1 MRSEP
6 GFEPLYTAAEMR
18 AAEERYPGYPDTVPE
33 LMQRAGRAVAE
44 LILEDFAEA
53 RRITVVCGSGN
64 NGGDG
69 RVAARVL
76 EEAGR
81 EVLIVDSKPE
91 DEEKDLG
98 EPDLIVDALFGTG
111 FEGAPRPGTAR
122 LIEQIN
128 EARAEVVAVDIPSG
142 VDASTGEV
150 SGAVVDAWTTVT
162 FHGEKVGQVVTPGA
176 FHAGEVDVADI
187 GLEAVETEHA
197 RVTNGILELVP
208 LRAPEDNKYTA
219 GHVVVVG
226 GSPGLT
232 GAPSLAA
239 MAAMRADAGYVTVAA
254 PRSRM
259 PVFELQLLE
268 AVKRALPEDVD
279 GRLTAASAE
288 MVLELAEKAHAIA
301 LGPGLGRS
309 DGTKGLV
316 QDLLR
321 RLTAPVVVDADA
333 LFGLEPGDWPAPRV
347 LTPHEGELARL
358 LDSDSDWVAAHR
370 LAAARRAV
378 EKFGCIVV
386 LKGEGT
392 IVAAPG
398 EGMLV
403 CPGFPSLATAGTG
416 DVLTGIVAAFLAK
429 GLEPRLAAAAAV
441 TAQVQA
447 ALRAPQQAGL
457 IASDLVESLPLVFT

>member
-1 MRSEP
+1 MTSEP

-33 LMQRAGRAVAE
+33 LMERAGRAVAE
-44 LILEDFAEA
+44 LILEDFEDAQ
-53 RRITVVCGSGN
+53 RITVVCGSGN

-81 EVLIVDSKPE
+81 EVLIVNAKPE

-98 EPDLIVDALFGTG
+98 APDLIVDALFGTG
-111 FEGAPRPGTAR
+111 FEGAPRPGAAR
-122 LIEQIN
+122 LIEQMNGAGVEI
-128 EARAEVVAVDIPSG
+128 VAVDIPSG

-150 SGAVVDAWTTVT
+150 AGAVVDAWATVT
-162 FHGEKVGQVVTPGA
+162 FHGEKVGLAVTPGA
-176 FHAGEVDVADI
+176 FHAGEIDVADI
-187 GLEAVETEHA
+187 GLEPVETEHA
-197 RVTNGILELVP
+197 RVTDEILELVP

-232 GAPSLAA
+232 GAPCLTA
-239 MAAMRADAGYVTVAA
+239 MAAMRADAGYVTVAG
-254 PRSRM
+254 PRSTQ
-259 PVFELQLLE
+259 PIFELRLLE
-268 AVKRALPEDVD
+268 AVKRPLPEDGK
-279 GRLTAASAE
+279 GRLTPEALGP
-288 MVLELAEKAHAIA
+288 VVKLAEKAHALA
-301 LGPGLGRS
+301 LGPGLGR
-309 DGTKGLV
+309 GGEIKKVV
-316 QDLLR
+316 QALLDEIA
-321 RLTAPVVVDADA
+321 LPAVVDADA
-333 LFGLEPGDWPAPRV
+333 LFELEPGSWPASRV

-358 LDSDSDWVAAHR
+358 LGTDSSWVAAHR
-370 LAAARRAV
+370 LEAARRAV
-378 EKFGCIVV
+378 ERFECIVV

-398 EGMLV
+398 VGMLV

-416 DVLTGIVAAFLAK
+416 DVLTGIIAAFLAK
-429 GLEPRLAAAAAV
+429 RLKARLAAAAAV

-447 ALRAPQQAGL
+447 ALRTPQRAGL
-457 IASDLVESLPLVFT
+457 IASDLIEALPQVFP